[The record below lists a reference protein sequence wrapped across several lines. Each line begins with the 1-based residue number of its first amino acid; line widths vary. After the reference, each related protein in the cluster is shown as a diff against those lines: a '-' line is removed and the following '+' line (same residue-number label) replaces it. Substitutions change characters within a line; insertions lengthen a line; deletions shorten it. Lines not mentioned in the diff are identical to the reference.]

1 VSLRGTEV
9 TRPTQHLRLS
19 ANTAASIAEVLI
31 SGLALFLLFR
41 VLISE
46 LGVEEV
52 GVWSLVLAATSFAR
66 IADLGVAGAMLRFV
80 SMAQARQRMDE
91 AVGYV
96 ETAVLSVAVA
106 FLALVLIA
114 YPPLYV
120 LMAHIV
126 PAAHEPAA
134 RALLPYALASFY
146 VGNIAGVLLLALGGA
161 QRLYLRSTL
170 GAAGNIVLLAGAIAL
185 VPRFGV
191 NGAGMAQ
198 LLQMVFLLASGWFCL
213 RRCMPALSWFPV
225 RWHSSAMRAMLAY
238 GLRLQVVAIAFTLY
252 DPMVKIL
259 MTTFGG
265 LGMVAYYEMASR
277 MVLQTRAVIVA
288 ANYALVPA
296 FSDLNER
303 GAADLSKLY
312 SRATRATW
320 SVAPPIMAAL
330 VACTPLISFIWLGGQ
345 QSDFIRFGIIVALGW
360 LVNILT
366 VPTFMLGLGTGHLI
380 WNVRSQIAV
389 AVSVAGG
396 SLLALRNR
404 SVTPGAS
411 ARPFSAGETVV
422 KLGSIAA
429 VATVNLAA
437 VANPRMLTP
446 GTWGILTAVLLLL
459 LILALLGSPRDR
471 AMMLRIYERLGAML
485 RKTVGRRTPRSRLPI
500 SSVSPSI
507 RIRIF
512 STRPCPLRAR
522 WRNGRPSRC
531 SSKSLREH
539 GEARFSI

>member
-366 VPTFMLGLGTGHLI
+366 VPAFMLGLGTGHLI
-380 WNVRSQIAV
+380 WNVRSQIAITGGMLIIGWPMGHLFGGIGIAIAV

-485 RKTVGRRTPRSRLPI
+485 RKTVGRRTEDSRS
-500 SSVSPSI
+500 
-507 RIRIF
+507 
-512 STRPCPLRAR
+512 
-522 WRNGRPSRC
+522 
-531 SSKSLREH
+531 
-539 GEARFSI
+539 